1 MQHFCKYIN
10 LSFIFISK
18 EYIIMRPAF
27 IIIVAIIVMVMFLFI
42 LILSGVDIKN
52 FLSSSLSIVIG
63 GLKLSIGGN

>member
-1 MQHFCKYIN
+1 
-10 LSFIFISK
+10 
-18 EYIIMRPAF
+18 MRPAF